1 MSPTKRLEATRKGAE
16 TDAGT
21 ATACCHVE
29 TIGGDAHRPMAM
41 SIPPDVDVDNGRCG
55 CQHWPMGM
63 SQAALRHAE
72 TTAAGS

>member
-21 ATACCHVE
+21 ATA
-29 TIGGDAHRPMAM
+29 
-41 SIPPDVDVDNGRCG
+41 
-55 CQHWPMGM
+55 
-63 SQAALRHAE
+63 LRHVE

>member
-1 MSPTKRLEATRKGAE
+1 MRHTRKGAE
-16 TDAGT
+16 TDSGA
-21 ATACCHVE
+21 ATAYCHVE

-41 SIPPDVDVDNGRCG
+41 SIPPDVDVDNSRCG

-63 SQAALRHAE
+63 SQAALRHVE